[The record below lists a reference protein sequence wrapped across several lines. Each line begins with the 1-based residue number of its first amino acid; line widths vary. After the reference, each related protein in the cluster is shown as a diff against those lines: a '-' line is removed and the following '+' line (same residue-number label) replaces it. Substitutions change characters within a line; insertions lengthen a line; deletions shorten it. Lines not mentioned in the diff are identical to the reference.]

1 MRRIAAGIAFAA
13 CLMSACSVGSSTLEL
28 TSTSV
33 DQSYQCPVGANNS
46 PYDVHTTVAAHNGTS
61 KSVTISSVT
70 GDLTL
75 EAVNGPWLE
84 KVGDKFQADKITVA
98 PSSVAPGATS
108 SLKVTI
114 PSACTNGKATG
125 GASYGDYR
133 VTLHFATS
141 AGNFSISSKALHRLV
156 AA

>member
-1 MRRIAAGIAFAA
+1 MRRVTVGVAFAA
-13 CLMSACSVGSSTLEL
+13 CLIAACSGGSSTLEL
-28 TSTSV
+28 TSASV

-46 PYDVHTTVAAHNGTS
+46 PYDVHATVDAHNGTS

-70 GDLTL
+70 ADIML

-84 KVGDKFQADKITVA
+84 KVGDKYQANNVTVA
-98 PSSVAPGATS
+98 PASVAPGANA

-141 AGNFSISSKALHRLV
+141 TGNLSISSKGLHRLV